1 VGAEPAKKNYEDTH
15 FNEIAPNYEDTHC
28 NKIVKIKLNHM
39 VIVFH
44 VGVGLYLVSKN
55 NNESEALLIV
65 LSPIFDE

>member
-1 VGAEPAKKNYEDTH
+1 
-15 FNEIAPNYEDTHC
+15 
-28 NKIVKIKLNHM
+28 M